1 MIKNLVK
8 ILVIFYGEGT
18 LLILALLGIGLS
30 KDELKARDFIN
41 TVKESPVIAIVILLL
56 WPYLLVITATDH
68 K

>member
-8 ILVIFYGEGT
+8 LLVIFYGEGT
-18 LLILALLGIGLS
+18 LLMLALLGIGLS

-41 TVKESPVIAIVILLL
+41 KVKESPGIAIVILLL

>member
-8 ILVIFYGEGT
+8 TLMILHGEGT

-30 KDELKARDFIN
+30 KDELKSREFIN
-41 TVKESPVIAIVILLL
+41 NIKKEPGIAIAILLL
-56 WPYLLVITATDH
+56 WPYLLVSIATDH